1 VNTRF
6 PSRSEPMVLKMA
18 KDRQV
23 MYDGFSDRGAHSTK
37 WFDVAKNFLKLAE
50 SRLEGVAV
58 NRRPLILCP
67 ANT

>member
-23 MYDGFSDRGAHSTK
+23 MYDRLGDRGAHSTE

-58 NRRPLILCP
+58 NK
-67 ANT
+67 